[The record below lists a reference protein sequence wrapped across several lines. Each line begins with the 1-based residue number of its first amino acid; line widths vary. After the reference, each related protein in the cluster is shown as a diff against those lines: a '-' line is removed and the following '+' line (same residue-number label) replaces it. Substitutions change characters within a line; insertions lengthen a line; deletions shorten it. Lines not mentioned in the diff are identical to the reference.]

1 MIFLN
6 FALTV
11 FASVALVGCYFRVTV
26 HVLVS
31 DILIHVD

>member
-1 MIFLN
+1 MTFLN

-11 FASVALVGCYFRVTV
+11 FASVALVACSFRVTV

-31 DILIHVD
+31 DILIHVG